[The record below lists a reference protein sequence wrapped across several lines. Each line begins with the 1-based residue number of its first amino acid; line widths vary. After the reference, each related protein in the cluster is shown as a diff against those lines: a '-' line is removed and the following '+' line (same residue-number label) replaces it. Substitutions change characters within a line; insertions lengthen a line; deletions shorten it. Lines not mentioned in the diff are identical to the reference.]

1 MNDILKPL
9 LESDLLS
16 EDVKV
21 QISEAFEAKIAEVR
35 GEVEEELRE
44 EMANRFEHDRSAL
57 INAVSQM
64 VEEALQAELAE
75 FQADRQAV
83 TEERVRLATQITEN
97 EAASKE
103 ALAKR
108 LEVMESFILKHLN
121 EEIKE
126 FESDRKNLQ
135 EAKANYETSLVEHTR
150 ASETKLANTIEALSQ
165 FVTENLH
172 VEMAEFKKERQGLVE
187 QRQRIVN
194 EGKIKL
200 EEARRDFINRAA
212 TLLEKQTNSW
222 MKEEMTQLHED
233 IIASRKNA
241 FGMKIFEQYA
251 SEFEAMFFSKNK
263 IVRELQ
269 VQLEEAKA
277 EASNASTLLESA
289 KADAKEANKRVMIV
303 EGAAQRSAT
312 LNELLGKLNGKA
324 RDTMAHLLEGVA
336 TENLNVAFSRYMPS
350 VTSTVS
356 KQPTRLVES
365 KKVEVSGNRKPQ
377 IIQESVETDKDDVD
391 LLRIKRLSGI

>member
-263 IVRELQ
+263 IVRDLQ

-377 IIQESVETDKDDVD
+377 MIQESVETDKDDVD

>member
-64 VEEALQAELAE
+64 VEEALQAELEE
-75 FQADRQAV
+75 FQADRKAV

-97 EAASKE
+97 ESASKE

-126 FESDRKNLQ
+126 FEADRKNLQ
-135 EAKANYETSLVEHTR
+135 EAKANYETSLVEQAR
-150 ASETKLANTIEALSQ
+150 ASETKLTNTIEALSQ

-263 IVRELQ
+263 IVRDLQ

-289 KADAKEANKRVMIV
+289 QAAAKEANKRVMIV

-336 TENLNVAFSRYMPS
+336 TENLNVAFSKYMPS

>member
-35 GEVEEELRE
+35 SEVEEELRE

-263 IVRELQ
+263 IVRDLQ

>member
-21 QISEAFEAKIAEVR
+21 QISEAFEAKVAEIR
-35 GEVEEELRE
+35 EEVETELRE
-44 EMANRFEHDRSAL
+44 EMANRFEHDREAL

-64 VEEALQAELAE
+64 VEEAIQAELEE

-83 TEERVRLATQITEN
+83 NEERVRLAAQITEH
-97 EAASKE
+97 AAQSKE
-103 ALAKR
+103 EMAARIQVL
-108 LEVMESFILKHLN
+108 ESFILNTLK
-121 EEIKE
+121 EEIVE
-126 FESDRKNLQ
+126 FEADRKNLQ
-135 EAKANYETSLVEHTR
+135 EAKANYENSLVEQTR
-150 ASETKLANTIEALSQ
+150 ASETKLADTIEVLTQ

-172 VEMAEFKKERQGLVE
+172 VELKEFKKERQGLVE
-187 QRQRIVN
+187 QRARIVN

-212 TLLEKQTNSW
+212 SVVEKQTNAF
-222 MKEEMTQLHED
+222 MKQEMGQLHED
-233 IIASRKNA
+233 IVESRKKA

-269 VQLEEAKA
+269 VQLDEAKA
-277 EASNASTLLESA
+277 QATKAAQLLESA
-289 KADAKEANKRVMIV
+289 QAEAKEAKKAAMIA
-303 EGAAQRSAT
+303 ESTAHRTAT
-312 LNELLGKLNGKA
+312 MNELLGKLNGKA
-324 RDTMAHLLEGVA
+324 KETMSHLLEGVA
-336 TENLNVAFSRYMPS
+336 TENLNTAFSKYLPS
-350 VTSTVS
+350 VTATVS

-365 KKVEVSGNRKPQ
+365 KKVEIRGDRRPQ
-377 IIQESVETDKDDVD
+377 IIQESAEIEQDDVEMSN
-391 LLRIKRLSGI
+391 IKRLAGL